1 MYFGKQDYES
11 YECVNCNE
19 CYAVFHSQDCTNCR
33 NCSFCSSCIGCQDC
47 FGCTNLAG
55 QQYCIFNEKLDK
67 TLYESRIKEL
77 RLTHDNYPAILAR
90 VQKFHSSHP
99 VRCTHNVNS
108 ENSIGDY
115 LVDCKNVLGFEV
127 F

>member
-1 MYFGKQDYES
+1 M
-11 YECVNCNE
+11 
-19 CYAVFHSQDCTNCR
+19 
-33 NCSFCSSCIGCQDC
+33 
-47 FGCTNLAG
+47 NLAG

-67 TLYESRIKEL
+67 ATYENRISAL

-90 VQKFHSSHP
+90 VQKFHHSHP
-99 VRCTHNVNS
+99 VRATHNVNC

-127 F
+127 FGCENVKYVGSSKMAKDCMDMNGFGYYSDHMLESL